1 MSDQNI
7 APAIHERKGHTPGPW
22 IYRANEYDDWG
33 MVRAAPDAKGRMFVI
48 CQARNPS
55 VRYDDLDKYRVSR
68 TDPYE
73 ANARLIAAAPELL
86 EALKP
91 FAAMA
96 AAYDPEADGDDDQDA
111 WFYGARPTIGQLRR
125 ARAAITKAEG

>member
-1 MSDQNI
+1 MSNQNI

-55 VRYDDLDKYRVSR
+55 VGYDDLDKYRVSR

-73 ANARLIAAAPELL
+73 ANGRLIAAAPELL
-86 EALKP
+86 AALK
-91 FAAMA
+91 
-96 AAYDPEADGDDDQDA
+96 DA
-111 WFYGARPTIGQLRR
+111 IEELWDRDHSHMDRISFERENASWF
-125 ARAAITKAEG
+125 AAITKAEAGS